1 MAEVVS
7 VTGNRFQAAAEHEGP
22 VINAWLQGNADY
34 HALDAVEMLL
44 TRLHA
49 EATRLAITEAV
60 IDLRRLEFM
69 NSSCFR
75 IFISWLAEILELNEA
90 RRYKVKFL
98 FNPDLHWQNR
108 SLHTLRSFAVEVVDV
123 VSAA

>member
-1 MAEVVS
+1 MGEVVA
-7 VTGNRFQAAAEHEGP
+7 VTGKRFEAAAEHEGAA
-22 VINAWLQGNADY
+22 IRAWLKGTADY

-44 TRLHA
+44 TRVHA
-49 EATRLAITEAV
+49 EALRLEIDEAV
-60 IDLRRLEFM
+60 IDLRQLEFM

-75 IFISWLAEILELNEA
+75 NFISWLAEILELNED

-98 FNPDLHWQNR
+98 FNPELHWQNR
-108 SLHTLRSFAVEVVDV
+108 SLHTLRCFAVEVVDV

>member
-1 MAEVVS
+1 MTEVVS
-7 VTGNRFQAAAEHEGP
+7 VTGNRFQAAAEHEGT

-49 EATRLAITEAV
+49 EAIRLAIQEAV